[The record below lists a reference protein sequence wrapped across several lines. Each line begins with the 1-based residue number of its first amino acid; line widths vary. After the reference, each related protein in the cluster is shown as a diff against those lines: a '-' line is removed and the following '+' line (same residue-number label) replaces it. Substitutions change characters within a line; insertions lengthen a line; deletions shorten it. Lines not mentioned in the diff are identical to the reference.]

1 MVIQRRANWEE
12 KGDEVKS
19 MKIKDKDTTLKIAGW
34 FLSFLCMLI
43 GSYFVWPHIHVAL
56 LGIVFFYIGIRVFN
70 FSTFKE
76 YKEDRVKLL
85 LKLSKW

>member
-1 MVIQRRANWEE
+1 MN
-12 KGDEVKS
+12 
-19 MKIKDKDTTLKIAGW
+19 IKDKDTILKIAGW
-34 FLSFLCMLI
+34 ILSLMCMII

-56 LGIVFFYIGIRVFN
+56 LGIAFFYLGIRIFN

-76 YKEDRVKLL
+76 YKEGLVKLL

>member
-1 MVIQRRANWEE
+1 MNI
-12 KGDEVKS
+12 G
-19 MKIKDKDTTLKIAGW
+19 DKDNILRIAGW
-34 FLSFLCMLI
+34 TLSLLCMVI

-56 LGIVFFYIGIRVFN
+56 LGIVFFYLGVRIFN

>member
-1 MVIQRRANWEE
+1 MNIR
-12 KGDEVKS
+12 
-19 MKIKDKDTTLKIAGW
+19 DKDNVFRIVGWTLS
-34 FLSFLCMLI
+34 LLCVVI

-56 LGIVFFYIGIRVFN
+56 LGLAFFYLALRIFN

-85 LKLSKW
+85 LKLNKW

>member
-1 MVIQRRANWEE
+1 MNLWNVTSKN
-12 KGDEVKS
+12 
-19 MKIKDKDTTLKIAGW
+19 KDTVLKITGW
-34 FLSFLCMLI
+34 ILSFLCMLI

-56 LGIVFFYIGIRVFN
+56 LGIVFFYIGIRIFN

-76 YKEDRVKLL
+76 YKEARFKLL

>member
-1 MVIQRRANWEE
+1 MNI
-12 KGDEVKS
+12 G
-19 MKIKDKDTTLKIAGW
+19 DKDNILRIAGW
-34 FLSFLCMLI
+34 TLSLLCMVI

-56 LGIVFFYIGIRVFN
+56 LGIVFFYLGVRILN

>member
-1 MVIQRRANWEE
+1 MV
-12 KGDEVKS
+12 VKNAKLKRKKEREWK
-19 MKIKDKDTTLKIAGW
+19 MNIKDKDTTLRLIGW
-34 FLSFLCMLI
+34 GLSLLCMII

-56 LGIVFFYIGIRVFN
+56 LGIVFFYIGVRIFN

-76 YKEDRVKLL
+76 YKEARVKLL

>member
-1 MVIQRRANWEE
+1 MNI
-12 KGDEVKS
+12 KS
-19 MKIKDKDTTLKIAGW
+19 KDMYLKVVGWTLS
-34 FLSFLCMLI
+34 LLCMSI
-43 GSYFVWPHIHVAL
+43 GTYFLWPHIHVAL
-56 LGIVFFYIGIRVFN
+56 LGIVFLYIGVRVFN